1 MMKSENQSERVNRDN
16 GIDLLRIIAAFLVVT
31 GHVMTTSF
39 SQYYEKL
46 GAGGSFTPD
55 ITSWILSFFR
65 CGHWAVVAF
74 FMVSG
79 AFVLSSSKTGDFSS
93 FYSKTWKKLGIPTL
107 VFSIIYIIAVP
118 LNNVITGQADAATA
132 IFYELFLT
140 LQGMPARHMWYMF
153 VLIGMYLFA
162 PFLVLGR
169 EKMGNRAFARFAI
182 AAYIIGCL
190 GCYVQRPAYYWSI
203 STIANELGIFMMG
216 FVIHDRIGSKK
227 NNKLAACFIALGFA
241 LQVLLTVLY
250 VHSKLIGDI
259 SGIGAVFAELEP
271 FNPLVNI
278 SGGLFFAGI
287 RLLDIKG
294 SFFGFAELS
303 YYIYLV
309 HPLVIMPLLLV
320 TGIWGL
326 PAAVL
331 GRPVSLAVALVLTLV
346 TFILSWLVSQ
356 LIVTVKGRKKS

>member
-1 MMKSENQSERVNRDN
+1 MKSDNQQGQVNRDN
-16 GIDLLRIIAAFLVVT
+16 GIDLLRIIAAFLVVA
-31 GHVMTTSF
+31 GHVMSTSF

-46 GAGGSFTPD
+46 GAGRSITPD
-55 ITSWILSFFR
+55 ITTWILSFFR
-65 CGHWAVVAF
+65 CVHWAVVAF
-74 FMVSG
+74 FMMSG

-107 VFSIIYIIAVP
+107 IFSIIYIIVVP
-118 LNNVITGQADAATA
+118 LNNVITGQTDAATA

-169 EKMGNRAFARFAI
+169 EKMGNRAFAKFAV

-216 FVIHDRIGSKK
+216 FVIHDRIGNRK
-227 NNKLAACFIALGFA
+227 NNRLSACFFLLG
-241 LQVLLTVLY
+241 LVLHVLLTVFY
-250 VHSKLIGDI
+250 VHSNLIGDI
-259 SGIGAVFAELEP
+259 SGIGSVFAELEP
-271 FNPLVNI
+271 FNPLVNV

-287 RLLDIKG
+287 RLLDIKKAF
-294 SFFGFAELS
+294 SGFAELS

-309 HPLVIMPLLLV
+309 HPLVIMPLLLL

-326 PAAVL
+326 PSAVF
-331 GRPVSLAVALVLTLV
+331 GRPASLAVALVLTLV
-346 TFILSWLVSQ
+346 TFILSWLVSH
-356 LIVTVKGRKKS
+356 LIVTFKGRKKA